1 MGPALMSAPDS
12 MLSSIAD
19 LKVSFHFKIG
29 AWKNVK
35 YGMDRDLQVSKSS
48 AKRVVAIAEWR
59 M

>member
-1 MGPALMSAPDS
+1 